1 MPSPEKEPS
10 VLSLNGA
17 LRSILIPESL
27 GFDDP
32 RELGRAM
39 VAWKY
44 GLSRCE
50 VQLLELIT
58 EGLTN
63 SEIAAQMGVAEEN
76 TIKQRLKILFR
87 KLQTRHRVQTAVIA
101 AQFGIGRTS
110 GDSQHTNG

>member
-1 MPSPEKEPS
+1 MPSPERGTR
-10 VLSLNGA
+10 VLSLSGP

-44 GLSRCE
+44 DLSRGE

-87 KLQTRHRVQTAVIA
+87 KLQIRHRVQTAVIA
-101 AQFGIGRTS
+101 TQFGIGRTS
-110 GDSQHTNG
+110 GGSPHTNR